1 VQAKLNVNSFKLKM
15 LIKICYIV
23 SAYLA
28 GGVPFGFIA
37 GKIKGLDI
45 REHGSRNVGATNVF
59 RVVGKGPG
67 VAVYLLDAL
76 KGFLPVLISKLVW
89 PSISIPDQWFYIAVG
104 LAAILGH
111 VFTPYLKFKGGKGV
125 AAASG
130 VLLALEP
137 IATLIALASFTIV
150 LLTSGYVS
158 LGSIIAS
165 LIFPLSAAV
174 NRIGQNQNPLVPI
187 VALGWLVTILIMLTH
202 KKNIIRLL
210 NGTENKFR
218 FKKDKSPSDNK

>member
-1 VQAKLNVNSFKLKM
+1 MLLK
-15 LIKICYIV
+15 IIYIILV
-23 SAYLA
+23 YLA
-28 GGVPFGFIA
+28 GGIPFGFIA

-59 RVVGKGPG
+59 RVMGKGPG

-76 KGFLPVLISKLVW
+76 KGFMPVLISKMIW
-89 PSISIPDQWFYIAVG
+89 PSTNVPDQWFYIAVG

-111 VFTPYLKFKGGKGV
+111 VFTPYLRFKGGKGV
-125 AAASG
+125 ATASG

-137 IATLIALASFTIV
+137 AAILIALGSFTIV
-150 LLTSGYVS
+150 FLAFGYVS

-165 LIFPLSAAV
+165 LVFPISAAV
-174 NRIGQNQNPLVPI
+174 IRIVQNQNPLVPI
-187 VALGWLVTILIMLTH
+187 VALGWLITILIMLTH

-210 NGTENKFR
+210 NGTENKFS
-218 FKKDKSPSDNK
+218 FKKDKAPLDNK

>member
-1 VQAKLNVNSFKLKM
+1 MLLK
-15 LIKICYIV
+15 IIYIILV
-23 SAYLA
+23 YLA
-28 GGVPFGFIA
+28 GAIPFGFIA

-45 REHGSRNVGATNVF
+45 RKHGSRNVGATNVF

-76 KGFLPVLISKLVW
+76 KGFMPVLISKMIW
-89 PSISIPDQWFYIAVG
+89 PSTNVPDQWFYIAVG

-111 VFTPYLKFKGGKGV
+111 VFTPYLRFKGGKGV
-125 AAASG
+125 ATASG

-137 IATLIALASFTIV
+137 AAILIALGSFTIV
-150 LLTSGYVS
+150 FLAFGYVS

-165 LIFPLSAAV
+165 LVFPISAAV
-174 NRIGQNQNPLVPI
+174 IRIVQNQNPLVPI

-202 KKNIIRLL
+202 KKNIVRLL
-210 NGTENKFR
+210 NGTENKFS
-218 FKKDKSPSDNK
+218 FKKNKVPSDNK

>member
-1 VQAKLNVNSFKLKM
+1 MLLK
-15 LIKICYIV
+15 IIYI
-23 SAYLA
+23 ALTYLA
-28 GGVPFGFIA
+28 GGIPFGFIA
-37 GKIKGLDI
+37 GKAFKKIDI

-76 KGFLPVLISKLVW
+76 KGFMPILLSKMVW
-89 PSISIPDQWFYIAVG
+89 PSTSIPDQWFYIAVG

-111 VFTPYLKFKGGKGV
+111 VFTPYLRFKGGKGV
-125 AAASG
+125 ATASG

-137 IATLIALASFTIV
+137 AATLIALASFFIV
-150 LLTSGYVS
+150 LLAFGYVS

-165 LIFPLSAAV
+165 LIFPVSAAV
-174 NRIGQNQNPLVPI
+174 IRILQNQNPLVPI
-187 VALGWLVTILIMLTH
+187 VALGWLITILIMLTH

-218 FKKDKSPSDNK
+218 FIKDKSPADNK

>member
-1 VQAKLNVNSFKLKM
+1 MKVDDQMLLK
-15 LIKICYIV
+15 IFYIV
-23 SAYLA
+23 AAYLA

-37 GKIKGLDI
+37 GKLFRKIDI

-67 VAVYLLDAL
+67 LAVYLLDAL
-76 KGFLPVLISKLVW
+76 KGFMSVLISKLVW
-89 PSISIPDQWFYIAVG
+89 PSANIPDQWFYIAVG

-111 VFTPYLKFKGGKGV
+111 VFTPYLRFKGGKGV
-125 AAASG
+125 ATASG

-137 IATLIALASFTIV
+137 AATLIALAAFIVV
-150 LLTSGYVS
+150 LLSSGHVS

-174 NRIGQNQNPLVPI
+174 IRILQNQNPLVPI
-187 VALGWLVTILIMLTH
+187 VALGWLITILIMLTH

-218 FKKDKSPSDNK
+218 FKKDKLPSDNK